1 VEHVSGQDGPPAASA
16 AGVVQDVSVATL
28 LQSLRPPVRGVVVRP
43 DQLAEVLRPGVAG
56 PGAR

>member
-1 VEHVSGQDGPPAASA
+1 VEHVSGQDGPSAASA
-16 AGVVQDVSVATL
+16 AGLVQNVPVAAL

-43 DQLAEVLRPGVAG
+43 DQLAEILRFGVAR